1 MEGAGIPFGMG
12 YNHSEN
18 FGRRGEN
25 MRSMMIVPALML
37 AGLLAGCAFVNVP
50 LLQPPQPLEEQL
62 LEGDGAKKILLLD
75 ISGAISEQEKSAGL
89 LGRSSPAMVSL
100 VRESLQKAAK
110 DDKIGGV
117 IVRINS
123 PGGTVT
129 ASDIIHHD
137 IVEFRK
143 RKKVPV
149 LACIMGVGASGGYY
163 VAAAA
168 DEITAHPTAIT
179 GSIGVLLMKFN
190 VEGLMGKIGVE
201 EQTVKSGDKKD
212 ILSPFR
218 RATPEEVALA
228 QAIID
233 QLYGRF
239 LDVVMARPGN
249 TLSRDRLRKLADG
262 RIYTAGQALE
272 AGLIDKTGYLDD
284 VITEIRK
291 RIGDDQARIVTY
303 YRPGSFKGSIYAA
316 AGEQPGLPDFLG
328 GVDVFSGSGFMYLW
342 KP

>member
-1 MEGAGIPFGMG
+1 
-12 YNHSEN
+12 
-18 FGRRGEN
+18 
-25 MRSMMIVPALML
+25 MRTTFKLLALFL
-37 AGLLAGCAFVNVP
+37 SGLLTGCAFVNVP
-50 LLQPPQPLEEQL
+50 LIQSPQALKEQL
-62 LEGDGAKKILLLD
+62 LEGKGTKKILLLD
-75 ISGAISEQEKSAGL
+75 ISGTISEQEKSAGL
-89 LGRSSPAMVSL
+89 LGRPSPSLVSW
-100 VRESLQKAAK
+100 VRESLQKAAR
-110 DDKIGGV
+110 DDKIAGL
-117 IVRINS
+117 ILRINS

-149 LACIMGVGASGGYY
+149 LACIMSVGTSGGYY
-163 VAAAA
+163 IAAAA
-168 DEITAHPTAIT
+168 DEIIAHPTAIT

-190 VEGLMGKIGVE
+190 VAGLMGKIGVE

-218 RATPEEVALA
+218 KATPEEVGLA
-228 QAIID
+228 QEIID

-249 TLSRDRLRKLADG
+249 RLSRDNLRKLADG

-272 AGLIDKTGYLDD
+272 VGLIDKTGYLDD
-284 VITEIRK
+284 VIAGIRQ
-291 RIGDDQARIVTY
+291 RVGDDQAQIVTY
-303 YRPGSFKGSIYAA
+303 FRPGSFRGSIYSG
-316 AGEQPGLPDFLG
+316 AGEEGGLAEIFG
-328 GVDVFSGSGFMYLW
+328 GMDSFSGAGFMYLW